1 MKVSAIPKVLDY
13 LRNLVPI
20 LYEKDYSVLRNRRK
34 NTLTTLLMIFLTT
47 CQKNNTNQ
55 LPRITTG
62 TEKICTM
69 PCLERISAQ
78 RGMLFLQ
85 SMKTKAKQYT

>member
-34 NTLTTLLMIFLTT
+34 NTLTTLLMIFSTT
-47 CQKNNTNQ
+47 CQKNYTN
-55 LPRITTG
+55 LRPRITTG

-69 PCLERISAQ
+69 P
-78 RGMLFLQ
+78 
-85 SMKTKAKQYT
+85 